1 MPDRQR
7 LLSALIAL
15 GHLSA
20 MRRREGWHGALAL
33 LVALLVPLALAM
45 SMIWYAGTIS
55 RSPVW
60 SWMHKRVDRPTPP
73 SAVRGLGW
81 ILLLIPLMIIA
92 VQRLQA
98 L

>member
-15 GHLSA
+15 GYLSA
-20 MRRREGWHGALAL
+20 MWRRESWHGALA
-33 LVALLVPLALAM
+33 VLVPLALAM

-60 SWMHKRVDRPTPP
+60 SWMHKRVDRLTPP

>member
-20 MRRREGWHGALAL
+20 MWRREGWHGALAL
-33 LVALLVPLALAM
+33 LAPLALAM

>member
-15 GHLSA
+15 GYLSA
-20 MRRREGWHGALAL
+20 MWRREGWYGAL
-33 LVALLVPLALAM
+33 ALLVPLALAM

>member
-15 GHLSA
+15 GYLSA
-20 MRRREGWHGALAL
+20 MWRREGWHGAL
-33 LVALLVPLALAM
+33 ALLVPLALAM

-60 SWMHKRVDRPTPP
+60 SWMHQRVDRPTPP

-92 VQRLQA
+92 VQRPQA